1 MKSLKILFLT
11 YSVLMA
17 VATDAADQVLTVAIF
32 DFESKDE
39 GVRDIGPKVATLL
52 NANLSAEPRIIT
64 VERAELEKVLG
75 EQELG
80 LSGTVSPDTAAK
92 VGHLTGAKVLVT
104 GRVFKADKE
113 MIVVAKIIGTET
125 SRVYGEMVKGTPASS
140 ITDLAADLSKKI
152 AATVTEKGDTL
163 VAKVETREDRTAKIK
178 KSLAGSKL
186 PSVSIKIG
194 ERHFGQPV
202 IDPAAE
208 TELGLILKESGFNLV
223 DDKSPEKADVE
234 ITGDAFSAFGMRK
247 GNLISCKAR
256 VEVKVRKR
264 TGEILAVDR
273 QTSVAVDVTEQSA
286 AKNALQIATADLAE
300 RLAPKL
306 VK

>member
-1 MKSLKILFLT
+1 M
-11 YSVLMA
+11 
-17 VATDAADQVLTVAIF
+17 
-32 DFESKDE
+32 
-39 GVRDIGPKVATLL
+39 R
-52 NANLSAEPRIIT
+52 
-64 VERAELEKVLG
+64 ERMDRL
-75 EQELG
+75 
-80 LSGTVSPDTAAK
+80 
-92 VGHLTGAKVLVT
+92 
-104 GRVFKADKE
+104 
-113 MIVVAKIIGTET
+113 I
-125 SRVYGEMVKGTPASS
+125 
-140 ITDLAADLSKKI
+140 
-152 AATVTEKGDTL
+152 
-163 VAKVETREDRTAKIK
+163 AKVETREDRIAKIK
-178 KSLAGSKL
+178 KSIAGSNP

-223 DDKSPEKADVE
+223 DDKSPEKAEVE

-300 RLAPKL
+300 PLAPKL
-306 VK
+306 VLLAASAIVKLFGFGSKTPTLPTVIAW